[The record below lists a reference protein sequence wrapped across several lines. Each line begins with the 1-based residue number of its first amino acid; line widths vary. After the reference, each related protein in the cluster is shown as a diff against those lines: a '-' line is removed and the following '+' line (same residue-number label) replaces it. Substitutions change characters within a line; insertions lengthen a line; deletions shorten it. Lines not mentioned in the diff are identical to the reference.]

1 MKQTSTSPTRLASFG
16 HALRGIRVLFK
27 SQVNARLHLLAAT
40 LVIALGWG
48 LQVSAT
54 EWLGLVLAMA
64 AVFTAEAL
72 NTALELVVDLVS
84 PEWNALARD
93 AKDVAAGA
101 VLLASIGALVV
112 GGLVFLPKC
121 FH

>member
-54 EWLGLVLAMA
+54 EWLGLVMAMA

>member
-1 MKQTSTSPTRLASFG
+1 M
-16 HALRGIRVLFK
+16 RGIRVLFK

-40 LVIALGWG
+40 LVVALGWG
-48 LQVSAT
+48 LQVSAA
-54 EWLGLVLAMA
+54 EWLALVLTLS

-84 PEWNALARD
+84 PEWHALARD

-101 VLLASIGALVV
+101 VLLASIGAVVV
-112 GGLVFLPKC
+112 GGLVFLPKLC
-121 FH
+121 N

>member
-72 NTALELVVDLVS
+72 NTALELLVDLVS